1 MHRVCV
7 RDVGWLP
14 IDIDIRKGMGMGMGI
29 DILIRLTY

>member
-14 IDIDIRKGMGMGMGI
+14 IDIDIRMGMGMGI

>member
-7 RDVGWLP
+7 RDVGRLP
-14 IDIDIRKGMGMGMGI
+14 IDIDIRMGMGMGI

>member
-14 IDIDIRKGMGMGMGI
+14 IDIDIRMGMGMGI
-29 DILIRLTY
+29 DILVRLTY